1 MAKGYTKSQAK
12 RAYESIRSKANK
24 LSFGSHAPSVPMMS
38 LKDLLAIDAIV
49 QKYMKKF

>member
-12 RAYESIRSKANK
+12 RAYESIRNKASK
-24 LSFGSHAPSVPMMS
+24 LCFGYHGVNVPSMS
-38 LKDLLAIDAIV
+38 LKDMMAIDAIV